1 MTPTGT
7 TPPDAPSSHG
17 ASPASTRLV
26 ALRASFEQTASE
38 IDTALLQWLTDPGHG
53 RSHGLLAA
61 SLLGRLGGAA
71 RTAGL
76 AGLAIVMEL
85 LRDSLQLM
93 AGFEGDEL
101 AEAHDWITRWHPPVA
116 ASLAAPGH
124 PQAIADLAA
133 FLLASPVPPTAAQ
146 VDELCRLLAAAG
158 QAHRPPESG
167 TLPGALPGELPVP
180 APEAAQPAR
189 ESPDLHPRDL
199 PVIPTRP
206 QTLLDDDIVLPAPS
220 AAAPRAATPVDERA
234 GSMVA
239 ADTFDQLVRR
249 AAQALMH
256 HGRVDELS
264 RQADTHL
271 AAWAAAQR
279 RLDERLQALDQAL
292 DRHVVHVQGREAASG
307 DPLELDRCQ
316 ELQTLSRF
324 ASEAAAEA
332 RQQAQGAR
340 EAMQLLQPGHRS
352 LGQQLNEQHRELLA
366 ARLVPV
372 HSVADRLR
380 RGVALAAAAAG
391 KPVRLQIDGE
401 AVMIGA
407 DMLDRL
413 VDPLLHLLR
422 NAVQHGI
429 EGAEERERA
438 GKTAGGT
445 VRLQFSQ
452 DPRRVRVVCEDDG
465 RGVDL
470 ATVRHRAET
479 LGLVAP
485 GAPASP
491 SELLRLLL
499 LPGFSTREAVT
510 PLSGRGVGLDF
521 VADHVRA
528 MLGRIELACPSGS
541 GLRVTLSLPASGNL
555 VHALIVEAGGHVCAL
570 PSESVSLALAAGQGE
585 IESAQAPGDARVFR
599 YAGRTWPFHS
609 LADWLGAAPAGPASG
624 THPVVLVHGTD
635 GEIALQVERIVDS
648 RELVLQD
655 IGPVLRRLR
664 GLAGGT
670 VRSDGGVV
678 FVLDLPALERA
689 AGTGVDA
696 AAAPR
701 LAERARARRHRVL
714 VVDDTA
720 SARQAIGQ
728 VLRDAGHE
736 VELAGDGQA
745 ALELLIARPADLVI
759 TDLEMPGM
767 DGLALTRRLRASRL
781 WAQLPVVIVSAHTR
795 DADVQSAGAAG
806 ANVFLGKPYADEDLL
821 AEVQHL
827 LAGTA
832 TPG

>member
-1 MTPTGT
+1 MTPPGT
-7 TPPDAPSSHG
+7 TPTDARVAPDAPLG
-17 ASPASTRLV
+17 
-26 ALRASFEQTASE
+26 ALRTTFERTASE
-38 IDTALLQWLTDPGHG
+38 IDTALLQWLADPGHG

-61 SLLGRLGGAA
+61 SLLGRLGASA
-71 RTAGL
+71 RGCGL
-76 AGLAIVMEL
+76 EGLAIVLEL

-93 AGFEGDEL
+93 AGFDGDEL

-116 ASLAAPGH
+116 ANLAAPGQ
-124 PQAIADLAA
+124 PRAIADLAE
-133 FLLASPVPPTAAQ
+133 FLRASPVPPTGEQ
-146 VDELCRLLAAAG
+146 VDALCRLLAEPAPVG
-158 QAHRPPESG
+158 QAVAG
-167 TLPGALPGELPVP
+167 
-180 APEAAQPAR
+180 PEADPAGHAA
-189 ESPDLHPRDL
+189 SDLLARDL
-199 PVIPTRP
+199 PSIPSRP
-206 QTLLDDDIVLPAPS
+206 QALLDDDIGQPPPS
-220 AAAPRAATPVDERA
+220 AAVPAASAALDERA

-292 DRHVVHVQGREAASG
+292 DRHVVHVQGRDGSSG

-324 ASEAAAEA
+324 ANEAAAEA

-372 HSVADRLR
+372 QSVADRLR

-391 KPVRLQIDGE
+391 KPVRLQIDG
-401 AVMIGA
+401 AAMIGA
-407 DMLDRL
+407 DVLDRL

-429 EGAEERERA
+429 EGADEREQA
-438 GKTAGGT
+438 GKPAGGT
-445 VRLQFSQ
+445 VRLQFTQ

-470 ATVRHRAET
+470 AAVRHRAET

-510 PLSGRGVGLDF
+510 SLSGRGVGLDF
-521 VADHVRA
+521 VADRVRA
-528 MLGRIELACPSGS
+528 MLGRVELACPSGS

-555 VHALIVEAGGHVCAL
+555 LHALIVEAGGHVCAL
-570 PSESVSLALAAGQGE
+570 PSESVSLALAAGQGA
-585 IESAQAPGDARVFR
+585 IEPGPEPGAADVFR
-599 YAGRTWPFHS
+599 YAGRSWPCPV
-609 LADWLGAAPAGPASG
+609 LAQWLGVAPAARAAGSP
-624 THPVVLVHGTD
+624 PVVLVHGAD
-635 GEIALQVERIVDS
+635 GEVALQVERIVDS

-664 GLAGGT
+664 GLVGGT

-689 AGTGVDA
+689 AGSGVDA

-736 VELAGDGQA
+736 VELASDGQA

-827 LAGTA
+827 LAGA
-832 TPG
+832 PAPG

>member
-1 MTPTGT
+1 MTSTGMTHPGT
-7 TPPDAPSSHG
+7 TSPGALPSDG
-17 ASPASTRLV
+17 TPLA
-26 ALRASFEQTASE
+26 ALRASFERTASE

-61 SLLGRLGGAA
+61 SLLGRLGSAA
-71 RTAGL
+71 RGAGL
-76 AGLAIVMEL
+76 KGLAIVMEL

-116 ASLAAPGH
+116 ASLAAPGQ
-124 PQAIADLAA
+124 PQATADLAE
-133 FLLASPVPPTAAQ
+133 FLLASPVPPTRAQ
-146 VDELCRLLAAAG
+146 VDELCRLLAKRGNDA
-158 QAHRPPESG
+158 PPE
-167 TLPGALPGELPVP
+167 PAAAPVP
-180 APEAAQPAR
+180 SPSPSTFAAPPAG

-199 PVIPTRP
+199 PAVPTRP

-220 AAAPRAATPVDERA
+220 AVPPATAPVDERA

-239 ADTFDQLVRR
+239 AGTFDQLVRR

-256 HGRVDELS
+256 HGRIDELW
-264 RQADTHL
+264 RQADTQL

-279 RLDERLQALDQAL
+279 RLDERLEALDLAL
-292 DRHVVHVQGREAASG
+292 DRHVVHVQGREGGQG

-340 EAMQLLQPGHRS
+340 EAVQSLQPGHRS

-372 HSVADRLR
+372 QSVADRLR

-391 KPVRLQIDGE
+391 RPVRLQIDGE

-407 DMLDRL
+407 DVLDRL

-429 EGAEERERA
+429 ESADERDRA
-438 GKTAGGT
+438 GKPAGGT

-452 DPRRVRVVCEDDG
+452 EPRRVRVICEDDG

-470 ATVRHRAET
+470 AAVRHRAET

-521 VADHVRA
+521 VADRVRA

-541 GLRVTLSLPASGNL
+541 GLRITLSLPASGNL
-555 VHALIVEAGGHVCAL
+555 LHALIVEAGGHACAL

-585 IESAQAPGDARVFR
+585 IVPDDSSGATRVFR
-599 YAGRTWPFHS
+599 YASRTWPCHA
-609 LADWLGAAPAGPASG
+609 LAGWLGAAPALPAQGP
-624 THPVVLVHGTD
+624 HPVVLVHGAD

-670 VRSDGGVV
+670 VRSDGSVV

-689 AGTGVDA
+689 AGAGVDA

-736 VELAGDGQA
+736 VELASDGQA

-759 TDLEMPGM
+759 SDLEMPGM

-827 LAGTA
+827 LASTSV
-832 TPG
+832 PG